1 MMKIPD
7 SIKIHGNE
15 RIAEDILSRIWGK
28 RGKFTC
34 TVASTLT
41 SSIPGVSEAGD
52 TPELTLLTGPA
63 DGELLMLGKTVCMK
77 GIPINPGGIPTPA
90 TLTLSALK
98 LAGMKPE
105 VIDAGCKV
113 TPAIDC
119 VHSGEPHADTIIS
132 GKAIRNPKKLFD
144 LGVRLGKEYSEK
156 NDYLVV
162 SESCAGGTTTSLAVM
177 MAMGTVKENLVS
189 SSSPN
194 NPRALKTKLVEQA
207 MDVCGIKPGEL
218 RGDPLKAVEYFGD
231 PMIPVDAGMIVGAS
245 KKIPVIAGGGT
256 QMGAVMSVALG
267 MDRSAEGNLFQGT
280 TRWLMNDPNANM
292 KKIMTGISDKVPI
305 VYIDMDY
312 SKSPYP
318 GLQAYEKGFIKEG
331 VGCGAACVSAVIA
344 SEGKVTADVILDEVH
359 SLYRKIMNIA

>member
-1 MMKIPD
+1 MKIPA
-7 SIKIHGNE
+7 SLSIHGNE
-15 RIAEDILSRIWGK
+15 KIAEDIISRMWGR

-34 TVASTLT
+34 TVASTKT
-41 SSIPGVSEAGD
+41 SAIPGVSEAGD
-52 TPELTLLTGPA
+52 TPELTQFTGPA

-105 VIDAGCKV
+105 VIDAGCIVK
-113 TPAIDC
+113 PAFEG
-119 VHSGEPHADTIIS
+119 VHSGEPMADTIIS
-132 GKAIRNPKKLFD
+132 GKAIRNPRKLYD
-144 LGVRLGKEYSEK
+144 LGMKLGKEYAK
-156 NDYLVV
+156 DNDYLVV

-194 NPRALKTKLVEQA
+194 NPRELKTKLVNQA
-207 MDVCGIKPGEL
+207 MEVCGIKPGEL
-218 RGDPLKAVEYFGD
+218 KDDPLKAVEYFGD
-231 PMIPVDAGMIVGAS
+231 PMIPLNAGIIVSAS
-245 KKIPVIAGGGT
+245 KKIPVVAGGGT
-256 QMGAVMSVALG
+256 QMGSVMAVALG
-267 MDRSAEGNLFQGT
+267 MDRSCEGNLFQGT
-280 TRWLMNDPNANM
+280 TRWLMGDRNANM

-305 VYIDMDY
+305 VYANMDY

-331 VGCGAACVSAVIA
+331 VGCGAACVTAVVS
-344 SEGKVTADVILDEVH
+344 SEGKVTCDSILDELH
-359 SLYRKIMNIA
+359 SLYRQIMGIN